1 MIEAISNLR
10 NHFLI
15 AMPGMGDPTFE
26 HTVTLVCQHDEYGAF
41 GITINRP
48 IELTVGEL
56 FSQLAIAVN
65 DAHIAG
71 QLALSGG
78 PVQAEQGFVLHDGS
92 RQWDSTLH
100 ITDELAITSSRD
112 ILDDI
117 AKGQGPLNFLL
128 VLGCAGWGP
137 GQLEQEIKQNVWLT
151 CPASPHILFH
161 MPYEQRWKGSART
174 LGIDLNLLGAVAGHG

>member
-1 MIEAISNLR
+1 MIEATSNLR

-26 HTVTLVCQHDEYGAF
+26 HTVTLVCQHDEFGAF

-48 IELTVGEL
+48 IDLTVGEL
-56 FSQLAIAVN
+56 LSQLSIEVH
-65 DAHIAG
+65 DLHIAG
-71 QLALSGG
+71 QQALSGG
-78 PVQAEQGFVLHDGS
+78 PVQAEQGFVLHDGE
-92 RQWDSTLH
+92 RQWDSTLPISH
-100 ITDELAITSSRD
+100 GLAITSSRD

-117 AKGQGPLNFLL
+117 AKGIGPAHFLL

-137 GQLEQEIKQNVWLT
+137 GQLEHEIQQNTWLT
-151 CPASPHILFH
+151 CPASSAILFQT
-161 MPYEQRWKGSART
+161 PYEKRWHGSAET